1 MYIVEHF
8 IPSFTSEGEYI
19 ELNHYVTIG
28 IDSTF
33 MLFFFFFYV
42 VIIRE

>member
-1 MYIVEHF
+1 MCIVEHF
-8 IPSFTSEGEYI
+8 IPSFTTEGEYI
-19 ELNHYVTIG
+19 ELNNYVTIG

-33 MLFFFFFYV
+33 IVVFFYV

>member
-8 IPSFTSEGEYI
+8 ISSFTTEGEYI
-19 ELNHYVTIG
+19 ELNNYVTIG

-33 MLFFFFFYV
+33 MVVFFFYV